1 MKKYNNYVMFIY
13 DFQYNPIIQSQSK
26 KYVDLNNINNS
37 YDNPKLIF
45 CYCHLSHKIIFFRN
59 NFILVSHNSGYI
71 VNLNDEINTILEC
84 QKLIKFYCQNL
95 CFLMKK

>member
-1 MKKYNNYVMFIY
+1 MFIY

-45 CYCHLSHKIIFFRN
+45 CYCHNLHVLSHKIIFFRN